1 MIEAGE
7 EVLRRYG
14 VQGFAIRHV
23 TTSAGFSRSAIYQHF
38 ESKRELAAEI
48 LEGYVGRLI
57 DEARRFS
64 YAVPLGAERLTRIL
78 EFWVREYVL
87 VPCGCLILRCV
98 LEVRSEQK
106 GWLHDEMSAAVEQ
119 WRHFLCEHVDE
130 AIRKQDIPRE
140 TVGGRLVSDILGFA
154 LALHHECVFLG
165 QPLSFHP
172 EAFRVAMLRHGYS
185 VFADFI
191 GLRAERRE
199 KLHWG

>member
-1 MIEAGE
+1 MIVAGE

-23 TTSAGFSRSAIYQHF
+23 TTSAGFTRSAIYQHF
-38 ESKRELAAEI
+38 GSKRELATEI

-57 DEARRFS
+57 DEARGFS

-87 VPCGCLILRCV
+87 VPRGCIILRCV

-106 GWLHDEMSAAVEQ
+106 GWLQEEMQAAVER
-119 WRHFLCEHVDE
+119 WRLFLCEHVDE
-130 AIRKQDIPRE
+130 AIQQRHIPQE
-140 TVGGRLVSDILGFA
+140 AVGGRLVSDILGFA

-165 QPLSFHP
+165 QPLSYHT
-172 EAFRVAMLRHGYS
+172 EAFRAAMLRHGYS
-185 VFADFI
+185 VFADFS
-191 GLRAERRE
+191 GSWAERSER
-199 KLHWG
+199 LHW